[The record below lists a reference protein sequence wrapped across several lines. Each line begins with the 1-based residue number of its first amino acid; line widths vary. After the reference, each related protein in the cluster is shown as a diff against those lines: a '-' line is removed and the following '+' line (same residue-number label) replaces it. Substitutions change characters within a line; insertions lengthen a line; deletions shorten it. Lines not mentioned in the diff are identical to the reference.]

1 MQHKSRSLA
10 LAVAAGVFLAGYAGP
25 AMAQSAKSTAGFSSG
40 ILLSSKALNNGAT
53 PATAENTWVTILS
66 TDMRM
71 PSGKEVWANVSLMC
85 GNYTFTQV
93 KTRKNAAG
101 EYITD
106 TTSAGARVVVRVLVT
121 PAGGS
126 YLIAAPGVVT
136 FCDRQQTLSAKLG
149 DIITNLS
156 ECTGPTPTANC
167 ELEDQEIAL
176 GIKTLNANAYNFYYE
191 NLPES
196 TIYTIEVQASL
207 NTCAGDAT
215 VGGDGPDQYDCGG
228 TNDPDAEG
236 WAYVGGASIFAEEV
250 RFVK

>member
-1 MQHKSRSLA
+1 MRNLTRAVVGMTLMA
-10 LAVAAGVFLAGYAGP
+10 LAAGP
-25 AMAQSAKSTAGFSSG
+25 AMAQSAKSTAGFASG
-40 ILLSSKALNNGAT
+40 ILLSSKMLSGID
-53 PATAENTWVTILS
+53 ATAENTWVTILS

-85 GNYTFTQV
+85 GNYTFTKV
-93 KTRKNAAG
+93 RTKKDSG
-101 EYITD
+101 EYVKD

-121 PAGGS
+121 PAGGDDL
-126 YLIAAPGVVT
+126 YAAPGVVT
-136 FCDRQQTLSAKLG
+136 YCDRQQTLSAKLG

-156 ECTGPTPTANC
+156 ECTGPAPTADC
-167 ELEDQEIAL
+167 ELTEQEIEL

-196 TIYTIEVQASL
+196 TTYTIAVQASL
-207 NTCAGDAT
+207 NTCAGKET
-215 VGGDGPDQYDCGG
+215 VGGLGPDQYDCLDSG
-228 TNDPDAEG
+228 TADAEG

>member
-1 MQHKSRSLA
+1 MQYKSRSLA

-25 AMAQSAKSTAGFSSG
+25 AMAQSAKSTAGFASG
-40 ILLSSKALNNGAT
+40 ILLSSKAFPGIDAT
-53 PATAENTWVTILS
+53 NENTWVTILS
-66 TDMRM
+66 TDMKM

-93 KTRKNAAG
+93 KTRKNESG
-101 EYITD
+101 EYIKD

-121 PAGGS
+121 PADGD

-196 TIYTIEVQASL
+196 TTYTIEVQASL
-207 NTCAGDAT
+207 NTCAGKAT
-215 VGGDGPDQYDCGG
+215 EPGDGPDQYDCVDS
-228 TNDPDAEG
+228 NSADAEG

>member
-1 MQHKSRSLA
+1 MTKLTYAIASAA
-10 LAVAAGVFLAGYAGP
+10 LAILVAGP
-25 AMAQSAKSTAGFSSG
+25 AMAQSAKSTAGYSSG
-40 ILLSSKALNNGAT
+40 ILLSSKALNSGAI

-66 TDMRM
+66 TDLKM

-85 GNYTFTQV
+85 GNYTFTHVQT
-93 KTRKNAAG
+93 KKNGSGA
-101 EYITD
+101 YIKD

-126 YLIAAPGVVT
+126 YLMADPGVVT
-136 FCDRQQTLSAKLG
+136 FCERQQTLSARLF

-156 ECTGPTPTANC
+156 ACTGGGTEAC
-167 ELEDQEIAL
+167 QLEPQEIEL

-196 TIYTIEVQASL
+196 TTYTIEVQASL
-207 NTCAGDAT
+207 DTCAGKET
-215 VGGDGPDQYDCGG
+215 VGGDGPDQYDCVDSGSA
-228 TNDPDAEG
+228 DADG
-236 WAYVGGASIFAEEV
+236 WAYVGGASIYAEEV